1 MDLKRLMTEY
11 EIKAK
16 GFIDSENTDTDLKIL
31 KKRND
36 STAFNIYQLKVEE
49 KPPKQPKYK
58 NPLKNI
64 GSRVDALLKTQVKE
78 S

>member
-16 GFIDSENTDTDLKIL
+16 GFIDSENTDTDLKNL

-49 KPPKQPKYK
+49 KPP
-58 NPLKNI
+58 
-64 GSRVDALLKTQVKE
+64 
-78 S
+78 